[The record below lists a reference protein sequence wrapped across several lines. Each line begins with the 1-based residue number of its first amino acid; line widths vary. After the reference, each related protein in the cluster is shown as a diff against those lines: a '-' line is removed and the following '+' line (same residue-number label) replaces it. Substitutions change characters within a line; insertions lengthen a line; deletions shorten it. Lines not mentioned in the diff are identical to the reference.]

1 MQAVVARLSGVPN
14 PVARR
19 NSRSRRAFFVSLAG
33 CLLLAAVL
41 AFSGLGTRPLISP
54 AEARYAL
61 IAREMLESG
70 DWIQPHFN
78 HARYYEKPPLTYWAV
93 AASYRLFGFTEF
105 ASRLPSALAYIGTVL
120 ATFLLAFELVGRKTA
135 SLAALIYATSLG
147 PFLFGRFLFTDTLL
161 VLWLSVSL
169 LGLARMTRRPASVA
183 GPLMFYLGAS
193 LAGLTKG
200 LIGLLF
206 PLAAAAGYAFFLGG
220 RDFVARLRPW
230 LGLSIVAVVFLPWHI
245 LLAWQDP
252 AFLRFYFVNEQIA
265 RFLGR
270 RDPINYT
277 PLSVP
282 AFWTSTLLWLFP
294 WFLFLPGALPRRG
307 GRWRRRLAL
316 PWIWSTGIL
325 FFFTLTGSRM
335 EYYALPTF
343 PALAVILGSG
353 WRRFLISGR
362 RARAILLPS
371 LIVAGIGLASV
382 PIVFLS
388 ARNGSAALTGLVS
401 YLDGYYREYFLEH
414 PGSAMVFGAELLQRA
429 RPFPIVLLL
438 LGATTLLALRAARRR
453 AAFALW
459 VAGVVPIL
467 GLADGG
473 MRMVAE
479 DRSQRAAAAIVR
491 RNWAPGARL
500 VVAEDYEEGCG
511 ITFYTGRSTE
521 VLGGPGPELR
531 FGFRRGDA
539 PELFLTPDAFLK
551 IWDSP
556 RRVFVLGSQDLMLPG
571 ATVLLEGPRSR
582 LLLRSEC
589 AATEGSTA
597 LEVTDRGAK
606 GSREL
611 SSAFVLAIPSTGSLR
626 SYVSLFGN
634 CLMIPSLNMSAILRI
649 WSWTLS

>member
-1 MQAVVARLSGVPN
+1 MQAVVARLPEVPSL
-14 PVARR
+14 VARP
-19 NSRSRRAFFVSLAG
+19 NSGSRQSFVASLAG

-41 AFSGLGTRPLISP
+41 AFSGLGARPLISP

-78 HARYYEKPPLTYWAV
+78 HARYYEKPPLTYWTV
-93 AASYRLFGFTEF
+93 AASYWLFGFTEF

-120 ATFLLAFELVGRKTA
+120 ATFLLALELAGRKTA
-135 SLAALIYATSLG
+135 PVAALIYATSLG

-161 VLWLSVSL
+161 VFWLSVSL
-169 LGLARMTRRPASVA
+169 LGLARMTRRPVSIA
-183 GPLMFYLGAS
+183 GPLMFYLAAS

-206 PLAAAAGYAFFLGG
+206 PFAAAAGYAFFLGG
-220 RDFVARLRPW
+220 RGFVARLRPW
-230 LGLSIVAVVFLPWHI
+230 LGIAIVAMVFLPWHI

-294 WFLFLPGALPRRG
+294 WFLFLPGALPRRA

-316 PWIWSTGIL
+316 PWIWSIGIL
-325 FFFTLTGSRM
+325 LFFTLTGSRM
-335 EYYALPTF
+335 EYYALPAF

-362 RARAILLPS
+362 RTRAILVPG
-371 LIVAGIGLASV
+371 LIVAGIGLVAV

-388 ARNGSAALTGLVS
+388 ARNGSAELTGLVS

-414 PGSAMVFGAELLQRA
+414 PGSAMVFGAEMLRRA

-438 LGATTLLALRAARRR
+438 LGTTTLLALRAERRR
-453 AAFALW
+453 LALALW
-459 VAGVVPIL
+459 VAGAVPIL

-473 MRMVAE
+473 MRLVAE

-491 RNWAPGARL
+491 RNWAPDSRL
-500 VVAEDYEEGCG
+500 VVAENYEEACG

-539 PELFLTPDAFLK
+539 PELFLTADAFLQ

-556 RRVFVLGSQDLMLPG
+556 KRVFVLGGRDLMLPG
-571 ATVLLEGPRSR
+571 ATVLLEGPRCR
-582 LLLRSEC
+582 LLLSGQC
-589 AATEGSTA
+589 TATEEPTVLQVA
-597 LEVTDRGAK
+597 DRGGK
-606 GSREL
+606 GSRKL
-611 SSAFVLAIPSTGSLR
+611 WPAFMLAIP
-626 SYVSLFGN
+626 
-634 CLMIPSLNMSAILRI
+634 
-649 WSWTLS
+649 